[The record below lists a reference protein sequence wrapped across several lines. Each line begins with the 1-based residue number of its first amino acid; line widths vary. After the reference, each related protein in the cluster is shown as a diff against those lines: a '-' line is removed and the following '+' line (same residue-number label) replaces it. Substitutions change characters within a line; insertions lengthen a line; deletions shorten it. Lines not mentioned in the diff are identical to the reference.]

1 MQLSSLSVP
10 TYLNNKAA
18 FGLSVVVAYVIACK
32 ALRFR
37 TVRGLEK
44 KYGDARVQKDGKPM
58 VGRPDVKLTPREM
71 QDIMFAT
78 TEYDMP
84 GLMIYALTFA
94 LFKTYAIVSI
104 SCLFI

>member
-37 TVRGLEK
+37 TVRGLAK

-58 VGRPDVKLTPREM
+58 VGRPDVKLTPWEM
-71 QDIMFAT
+71 QDIGWSAYAPNLLFG
-78 TEYDMP
+78 MP
-84 GLMIYALTFA
+84 VG
-94 LFKTYAIVSI
+94 VSRNCI
-104 SCLFI
+104 FR